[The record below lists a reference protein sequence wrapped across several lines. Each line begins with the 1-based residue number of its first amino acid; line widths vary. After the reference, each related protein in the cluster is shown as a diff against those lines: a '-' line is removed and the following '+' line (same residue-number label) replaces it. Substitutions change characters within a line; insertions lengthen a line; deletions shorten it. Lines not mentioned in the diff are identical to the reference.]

1 MSLNRLGWA
10 VATGFVLLPLS
21 AAVMAQAEYAGWAVT
36 PRVSI
41 SQIYS
46 DNIDLAPRGE
56 EDDEFVTQL
65 DAGVALRREGSRA
78 RARLNY
84 NLTGLAYWSDSDSN
98 EIFHQLDA
106 DGRADLVQEHLFLE
120 ASAIYDQRLRSRSGR
135 TGDIV
140 NTGVDRTDVF
150 QLRVSPVYV
159 HRFADAAAAELRYDH
174 SRVYYVES
182 DARDVDSE
190 RNRVLATLDSGPM
203 FSRFGWGLSFDRSEE
218 DFDDGSSVTFQTA
231 EALGRWNFTERLSV
245 FGVVG
250 DEQNSFEQDPSRATP
265 DDTFWRAG
273 ATFRPTARTFT
284 EAYVGERF
292 FGTTYGATVRR
303 DLRDGR
309 LFADYNEELRTVN
322 QPDDLRLIRDE
333 FGDPIFDPTTGQP
346 IFELPDLLTGVYLR
360 KRFSA
365 GVSIRR
371 TKTDWGV
378 RLFDERREYELT
390 DQREE
395 VQGVIGD
402 VSWRVL
408 PRTRVFANARIE
420 ESTFADE
427 RDREDTLFDIRLGVS
442 RDLGPQ
448 TSASVDYLYRERES
462 TEDAREYI
470 ENRLT
475 ATFTKVF

>member
-65 DAGVALRREGSRA
+65 DAGVALRREGTRS

-106 DGRADLVQEHLFLE
+106 DGRADLVQERLFLE

-346 IFELPDLLTGVYLR
+346 ILSYPTC
-360 KRFSA
+360 
-365 GVSIRR
+365 
-371 TKTDWGV
+371 
-378 RLFDERREYELT
+378 
-390 DQREE
+390 
-395 VQGVIGD
+395 
-402 VSWRVL
+402 
-408 PRTRVFANARIE
+408 
-420 ESTFADE
+420 
-427 RDREDTLFDIRLGVS
+427 
-442 RDLGPQ
+442 
-448 TSASVDYLYRERES
+448 
-462 TEDAREYI
+462 
-470 ENRLT
+470 
-475 ATFTKVF
+475 